1 MTATWIEGSRVR
13 RSRLCGAIVLVLVFL
28 TVSVPGSANA
38 ATPVTKAQR
47 EVVIFSPGLAQGT
60 FLERAFYD
68 FVELNAIGL
77 ATATLGTRYN
87 TVHIVKGTA
96 ATRAGLANTLNTI
109 ASKSTVRAVDLVFI
123 THGLTEEVVLADD
136 RWSINQVR
144 DRIRLGLT
152 LADRAKLRMVF
163 STACFG
169 ASHNA
174 RWLEA
179 GFKVAS
185 GGKRI
190 YADSATSYPA
200 FLGTW
205 ALGATFGVAVA
216 AANASDPLRLQDN
229 AAKVL
234 LRNEGFPNPDVDST
248 RVVSGASSL
257 TIGTMP

>member
-1 MTATWIEGSRVR
+1 MLRLRTVLALSLALLVLTATQAQA
-13 RSRLCGAIVLVLVFL
+13 AI
-28 TVSVPGSANA
+28 
-38 ATPVTKAQR
+38 PVTKAQR
-47 EVVIFSPGLAQGT
+47 QAVVFVTDLSQGSPAAQ
-60 FLERAFYD
+60 AFYD
-68 FVELNAIGL
+68 LVEFGAAGL
-77 ATATLGTRYN
+77 TVPTLGPRYAN
-87 TVHIVKGTA
+87 VTIVQGAA
-96 ATRAGLANTLNTI
+96 ATRTRLRTTLKAA
-109 ASKSTVRAVDLVFI
+109 ASASGVKAVDLVFV
-123 THGLTEEVVLADD
+123 THGLSGNVVFSGS
-136 RWSINQVR
+136 SIPVAMTAVR
-144 DRIRLGLT
+144 DDIQGALT
-152 LADRAKLRMVF
+152 AGERAKLRMVF

-229 AAKVL
+229 AAEVL

-257 TIGTMP
+257 TIATMP

>member
-1 MTATWIEGSRVR
+1 MLRLRTVLALALALLVLTATQAQA
-13 RSRLCGAIVLVLVFL
+13 AI
-28 TVSVPGSANA
+28 
-38 ATPVTKAQR
+38 PVTKAQR
-47 EVVIFSPGLAQGT
+47 QAVVFVTDLSQGSPAAQAVYDLVEFGAAGLT
-60 FLERAFYD
+60 
-68 FVELNAIGL
+68 VP
-77 ATATLGTRYN
+77 TLGPRYAN
-87 TVHIVKGTA
+87 VTIVQGAA
-96 ATRAGLANTLNTI
+96 ATRTRLRTTLKAA
-109 ASKSTVRAVDLVFI
+109 ASASGVKAVDLVFV
-123 THGLTEEVVLADD
+123 THGLSGNVVFSGSSTPVAMTA
-136 RWSINQVR
+136 VR
-144 DRIRLGLT
+144 DDIQGALT
-152 LADRAKLRMVF
+152 AGERAKLRMVF